1 MRKLISILLIIALLF
16 AFCSCDSKNIDDETT
31 TDENYVL
38 PTPVVTSDVS
48 LPYTSAAGFNPYK
61 TESSLNRDLL
71 PVMYES
77 LFIATDNGKGATQL
91 AASGEI
97 DGKTVTVKL
106 LQGVKFS
113 DGGEFISSH
122 VKSSYEKAKNSDFYK
137 AQLSNIS
144 SITLVDNFTIKLT
157 LQSVDPMVLNTLDF
171 PIAKSNDSS
180 YIGTG
185 KYTIEKSGDTT
196 YLQVNKNHRAYKN
209 TWNEK
214 IALYDMAGISS
225 PIYPFKA
232 NKISLYKNN
241 LSSEEYINL
250 SSKTVSESLPNLVY
264 VGINSQWAGTVT
276 SIDWVRQAVNIGIDR
291 NIIAAS
297 SFLGQGTATVTPF
310 KNGYYELDGMEL
322 IGESGNLEKAID
334 ILERHGYDS
343 VNGDGVRTN
352 GSTSLRVDILVCTQN
367 PYKLT
372 VAENFKAQL
381 EKLGFGVKIREY
393 EKSED
398 FILALDEGHYSF
410 YIGEVQLTNNC
421 DLSEFF
427 SKDGKL
433 NYGIKEEIFEIYSM
447 LKNGESNTK
456 TFVENF
462 SAKVPFLPLFYR
474 NAVVSVNPNIT
485 GIGDGDNLFSSVS
498 DWKMPKE
505 QIAEKN

>member
-1 MRKLISILLIIALLF
+1 MRKFTSILLILSLLF
-16 AFCSCDSKNIDDETT
+16 AFCSCDGKNNGEETT

-38 PTPVVTSDVS
+38 PTPVVTSNIS

-77 LFIATDNGKGATQL
+77 LFVATDNGKGSPQL

-106 LQGVKFS
+106 LQGIKFS

-122 VKSSYEKAKNSDFYK
+122 VKSSYEKAKKSDYYE

-144 SITLVDNFTIKLT
+144 SITLVDNFTVKFT
-157 LQSVDPMVLNTLDF
+157 LNSADPMALNVLDF
-171 PIAKSNDSS
+171 PITKSNNSS

-185 KYTIEKSGDTT
+185 KYTIEKANDIT
-196 YLQVNKNHRAYKN
+196 YLQVNKNHRDYKN
-209 TWNEK
+209 SWNEK
-214 IALYDMAGISS
+214 IGLYDMAGISS

-232 NKISLYKNN
+232 NKISVYKNN
-241 LSSEEYINL
+241 LSSEEYVNL
-250 SSKTVSESLPNLVY
+250 SSKTVQVSLNNLVY
-264 VGINSQWAGTVT
+264 VGVNSQWAGTVT

-291 NIIAAS
+291 NIIASS

-310 KNGYYELDGMEL
+310 KKGYYELEGMEL
-322 IGESGNLEKAID
+322 IGEGGNLEKAID
-334 ILERHGYDS
+334 ILERHGYDK
-343 VNGDGVRTN
+343 VNSEGVRSN
-352 GSTSLRVDILVCTQN
+352 GSTSLRVDILVCTEN
-367 PYKLT
+367 PYKLN
-372 VAENFKAQL
+372 VAENFKTQL
-381 EKLGFGVKIREY
+381 EKIGFGVKIRKY

-410 YIGEVQLTNNC
+410 YIGEVKLTNNC

-427 SKDGKL
+427 STEGKL
-433 NYGIKEEIFEIYSM
+433 NYGINEDMFEIYSM

-456 TFVENF
+456 VFVENF
-462 SAKVPFLPLFYR
+462 SANIPFLPLFYR
-474 NAVVSVNPNIT
+474 NAVVSVNPNIS
-485 GIGDGDNLFSSVS
+485 GVGDSKSLYSSVS
-498 DWKMPKE
+498 DWKMPEE
-505 QIAEKN
+505 Q

>member
-1 MRKLISILLIIALLF
+1 MRKILSVFLILALLF
-16 AFCSCDSKNIDDETT
+16 AFCSCDGNNNVDETT
-31 TDENYVL
+31 TDENYIL
-38 PTPVVTSDVS
+38 PTPIVTSNIS

-61 TESSLNRDLL
+61 TESSLNRDLI

-77 LFIATDNGKGATQL
+77 LFVATDNGKGIAQL

-106 LQGVKFS
+106 LQGIKFS
-113 DGGEFISSH
+113 DGGEFISSY

-144 SITLVDNFTIKLT
+144 SITLVDNFTIKFT
-157 LQSVDPMVLNTLDF
+157 LQSADPMALNALDF
-171 PIAKSNDSS
+171 PITKSNGGS

-185 KYTIEKSGDTT
+185 KYTVEKANDTT
-196 YLQVNKNHRAYKN
+196 YLQVNKNHRDYKN

-214 IALYDMAGISS
+214 IGLYDMAGISS

-232 NKISLYKNN
+232 NKISVYKNN
-241 LSSEEYINL
+241 LSTEEYINL
-250 SSKTVSESLPNLVY
+250 SSKTVSVGLNNLVY
-264 VGINSQWAGTVT
+264 VGVNSQWAGTVT

-291 NIIAAS
+291 NIIASA

-310 KNGYYELDGMEL
+310 KNGCYELDGMEL
-322 IGESGNLEKAID
+322 VGESGNLEKAID
-334 ILERHGYDS
+334 ILERHGYDQ
-343 VNGDGVRTN
+343 VNSEGVRSN
-352 GSTSLRVDILVCTQN
+352 GSSSLRVDILVCTEN

-381 EKLGFGVKIREY
+381 EKLGFGVKLRKY

-410 YIGEVQLTNNC
+410 YIGEAQLTKNC

-427 SKDGKL
+427 STEGSL
-433 NYGIKEEIFEIYSM
+433 NYGINEEMFEIYS
-447 LKNGESNTK
+447 LYKSGESNTK
-456 TFVENF
+456 VFVENF
-462 SAKVPFLPLFYR
+462 SANIPFLPLFYR
-474 NAVVSVNPNIT
+474 KAVVSVNPNIS
-485 GIGDGDNLFSSVS
+485 GVGDGNNLFSSVS
-498 DWKMPKE
+498 DWKMPEE
-505 QIAEKN
+505 Q

>member
-1 MRKLISILLIIALLF
+1 MRKFISILLILALLF
-16 AFCSCDSKNIDDETT
+16 AFCSCDSNNTGDETT

-38 PTPVVTSDVS
+38 PTPVVTSNIS

-71 PVMYES
+71 PIMYES
-77 LFIATDNGKGATQL
+77 LFTATDNGKGKPQL

-106 LQGVKFS
+106 LQGIKFS

-122 VKSSYEKAKNSDFYK
+122 VKSSYEKAKNSNFYK

-144 SITLVDNFTIKLT
+144 SITLVDNFTIKFT
-157 LQSVDPMVLNTLDF
+157 LQSADPMAFNTLDF
-171 PIAKSNDSS
+171 PIAKSNNSS

-185 KYTIEKSGDTT
+185 KYTIEKSNDTT
-196 YLQVNKNHRAYKN
+196 YLQVNKNHRDYKKS
-209 TWNEK
+209 WNEK

-232 NKISLYKNN
+232 NKITVYKNS
-241 LSSEEYINL
+241 LTSEEYINL
-250 SSKTVSESLPNLVY
+250 SSKTVSVGLNNLVY
-264 VGINSQWAGTVT
+264 VGVNSQWAGTVT

-291 NIIAAS
+291 NIIAS
-297 SFLGQGTATVTPF
+297 SSYLGQASATVTPF
-310 KNGYYELDGMEL
+310 KKGFYELEGMEL

-334 ILERHGYDS
+334 ILERNGYNQ
-343 VNGDGVRTN
+343 VNSEGVRSN
-352 GSTSLRVDILVCTQN
+352 GSTSLIVDVLVCTEK
-367 PYKLT
+367 PYKLN
-372 VAENFKAQL
+372 VAENFKTQL

-393 EKSED
+393 KKSED

-427 SKDGKL
+427 SEEGKL
-433 NYGIKEEIFEIYSM
+433 NYGIKEETFEIYSM

-474 NAVVSVNPNIT
+474 NAIVSVNPNIT
-485 GIGDGDNLFSSVS
+485 GVGDGDSLYSSVS
-498 DWKMPKE
+498 DWKMP
-505 QIAEKN
+505 EKQ

>member
-1 MRKLISILLIIALLF
+1 MRKFISILLILALLF
-16 AFCSCDSKNIDDETT
+16 AFCSCDSNNTGDETT

-38 PTPVVTSDVS
+38 PTPVVTSNIS

-71 PVMYES
+71 PIMYES
-77 LFIATDNGKGATQL
+77 LFTSTDSGKGKPQL

-106 LQGVKFS
+106 LQGIKFS

-122 VKSSYEKAKNSDFYK
+122 VKSSYEKAKNSNFYK

-144 SITLVDNFTIKLT
+144 SITLVDNFTIKFT
-157 LQSVDPMVLNTLDF
+157 LQSADPMALNTLDF
-171 PIAKSNDSS
+171 PIAKNNNSS

-185 KYTIEKSGDTT
+185 KYTIEKSNDTT
-196 YLQVNKNHRAYKN
+196 YLQVNKNHRDYKKS
-209 TWNEK
+209 WNEK

-232 NKISLYKNN
+232 NKITVYKNS
-241 LSSEEYINL
+241 LTSEEYINL
-250 SSKTVSESLPNLVY
+250 SSKTVSVGLNNLVY
-264 VGINSQWAGTVT
+264 VGVNSQWAGTVT

-291 NIIAAS
+291 NIIAS
-297 SFLGQGTATVTPF
+297 SSYLGQASATVTPF
-310 KNGYYELDGMEL
+310 KKGFYELEGMEL

-334 ILERHGYDS
+334 ILERNGYNQ
-343 VNGDGVRTN
+343 VNSEGVRSN
-352 GSTSLRVDILVCTQN
+352 GSTSLRVDVLVCTEN
-367 PYKLT
+367 PYKLN
-372 VAENFKAQL
+372 VAENFKTQL

-393 EKSED
+393 KKSED

-427 SKDGKL
+427 SEEGKL
-433 NYGIKEEIFEIYSM
+433 NYGIKEETFEIYSM

-485 GIGDGDNLFSSVS
+485 GVGDGDSLYSSVS
-498 DWKMPKE
+498 DWKMP
-505 QIAEKN
+505 EKQ

>member
-1 MRKLISILLIIALLF
+1 MRKFISIFLILALLF
-16 AFCSCDSKNIDDETT
+16 AFCSCDGNNNGDETT
-31 TDENYVL
+31 TEESYVL
-38 PTPVVTSDVS
+38 PTPVVTSDIS

-71 PVMYES
+71 PVIYES
-77 LFIATDNGKGATQL
+77 LFVATDDGKGKPQL

-106 LQGVKFS
+106 LQGIKFS

-122 VKSSYEKAKNSDFYK
+122 VKSSYEKAKSSDFYK

-144 SITLVDNFTIKLT
+144 SVTLVDNFTIKFT
-157 LQSVDPMVLNTLDF
+157 LQSADPMALNTLDF
-171 PIAKSNDSS
+171 PIAKSNNNS

-185 KYTIEKSGDTT
+185 KYTLEKSNDTT
-196 YLQVNKNHRAYKN
+196 YLQANKNHRDYKN
-209 TWNEK
+209 SWNEK

-232 NKISLYKNN
+232 NKISVYKNN
-241 LSSEEYINL
+241 LTTEEYINL
-250 SSKTVSESLPNLVY
+250 SSKTVSVGLDNLVY
-264 VGINSQWAGTVT
+264 VGVNSQWAGTVT

-291 NIIAAS
+291 NIIAS
-297 SFLGQGTATVTPF
+297 SSYLGQGTATATPF
-310 KNGYYELDGMEL
+310 KKGFYELENMEL

-334 ILERHGYDS
+334 ILERNGYNQ
-343 VNGDGVRTN
+343 VNSEGIRSN
-352 GSTSLRVDILVCTQN
+352 GSTSLRVDILVCTEK
-367 PYKLT
+367 PYKLN
-372 VAENFKAQL
+372 VAENFKTQL
-381 EKLGFGVKIREY
+381 EKLGFGVKIRKY

-398 FILALDEGHYSF
+398 FILALEEGHYSF
-410 YIGEVQLTNNC
+410 YIGEAQLTNNC

-433 NYGIKEEIFEIYSM
+433 NYGIREETFEIYSM
-447 LKNGESNTK
+447 LKSGENNTK

-485 GIGDGDNLFSSVS
+485 GLGDSNSLYSSVS

-505 QIAEKN
+505 TSK